1 MKIIKKCEKIL
12 IKVFGIVLIT
22 IAAALVYSVYWIISN
37 IYNLFMWLSGIINA
51 PESLA
56 VIGTLFGIILLISV
70 FVLMI
75 MASYFFIIF
84 GITLF
89 AFADNRQDFK

>member
-22 IAAALVYSVYWIISN
+22 IAAASVY
-37 IYNLFMWLSGIINA
+37 INA

-56 VIGTLFGIILLISV
+56 VIGTFFGIILLIIV
-70 FVLMI
+70 FALMI
-75 MASYFFIIF
+75 MHVII
-84 GITLF
+84 
-89 AFADNRQDFK
+89 